1 MALSSRS
8 RRPLRPTRIK
18 RQSFDPEFIAGLNYK
33 SASQL
38 RRFITERGKIL
49 SRRNSGLTAKQQRVV
64 AEQVKRARFMAL
76 LHYTADQLRQAQSA

>member
-1 MALSSRS
+1 MAMMSRS
-8 RRPLRPTRIK
+8 RRPLRPTRPK

-49 SRRNSGLTAKQQRVV
+49 SRRHTGLTAKQQRHV
-64 AEQVKRARFMAL
+64 ARQIRLARQIGL
-76 LHYTADQLRQAQSA
+76 LHYTSDQLVR